1 MYSLQ
6 DQEILQKIQ
15 RLQDS
20 IDWEELVPLRA
31 LDKVIQTKYAGR
43 APDLFGLRTLAREH
57 MKVILENL
65 ACITDLCYIP

>member
-6 DQEILQKIQ
+6 NQEILQKIQ

-20 IDWEELVPLRA
+20 IDWEELVPLLA

-43 APDLFGLRTLAREH
+43 APDLFGLRTREH